1 MHTFRTHTC
10 GGLGKSDVG
19 QKAKL
24 AGWIHSVRD
33 HGGVIFIDLRDHYGK
48 TQVVVNPKMDFY
60 QELEKWRV
68 ETVVGFTGT
77 VVART
82 PETVNPKLATG
93 EIELVAEEMA
103 VLGETEQIPF
113 QVAKD
118 EQAPEALRLEY
129 RFLDLRR
136 EELHNNIVLRVS
148 DADPDQQFARRRTRL
163 SRAEPRSS
171 RSVLR
176 SSAESPA
183 VQAAADGCRIRQVF
197 PGRALLP

>member
-10 GGLGKSDVG
+10 GGLRKSDVG
-19 QKAKL
+19 KKAKL

-48 TQVVVNPKMDFY
+48 TQIVVNPKMDFY

-68 ETVVGFTGT
+68 ETVVSFTGN

-93 EIELVAEEMA
+93 EIELVAEEME
-103 VLGETEQIPF
+103 VLGETEQVPF

-118 EQAPEALRLEY
+118 ELVPEALRLEY

-136 EELHNNIVLRVS
+136 ESLRLVLMNCSAFPMPMTPFPIAIIQLSGSWSPSVMRV
-148 DADPDQQFARRRTRL
+148 A
-163 SRAEPRSS
+163 
-171 RSVLR
+171 
-176 SSAESPA
+176 
-183 VQAAADGCRIRQVF
+183 
-197 PGRALLP
+197 

>member
-1 MHTFRTHTC
+1 MHTYRTHTC
-10 GGLGKSDVG
+10 GELRKTDVG
-19 QKAKL
+19 RKAKL
-24 AGWIHSVRD
+24 SGWIHSVRD

-48 TQVVVNPKMDFY
+48 TQIVVNPKMEFY

-68 ETVVGFTGT
+68 ETVVCFTGE

-93 EIELVAEEMA
+93 EIELVAEAMD

-118 EQAPEALRLEY
+118 EQAPEAMRLEY

-136 EELHNNIVLRVS
+136 DELHHNIVLRS
-148 DADPDQQFARRRTRL
+148 KIIQT
-163 SRAEPRSS
+163 
-171 RSVLR
+171 
-176 SSAESPA
+176 
-183 VQAAADGCRIRQVF
+183 IRQKMWEMGLQGKIF
-197 PGRALLP
+197 LLTFVPSKRTQSLA